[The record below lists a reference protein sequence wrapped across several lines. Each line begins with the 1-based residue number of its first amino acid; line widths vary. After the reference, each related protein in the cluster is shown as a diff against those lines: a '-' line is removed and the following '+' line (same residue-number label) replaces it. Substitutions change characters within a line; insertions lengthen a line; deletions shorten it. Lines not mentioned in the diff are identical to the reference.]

1 MVKMIARV
9 FKTGKKRDLK
19 DFANEYAKQAAK
31 AASQL
36 DALMADLLK
45 RTQEKG

>member
-1 MVKMIARV
+1 MVKMMARI
-9 FKTGKKRDLK
+9 FKTKKEKDLRT
-19 DFANEYAKQAAK
+19 FAEEYAKQAAK

-36 DALMADLLK
+36 DALTADLLK